1 MAKNS
6 RSSESCRT
14 TSRRTIT
21 ASSGSRRPG
30 TISDSPSPND
40 PREMRIEAHLDAWA
54 RLNPGVPRRPAQ
66 MSALARRLE
75 QQYPEC
81 EPDTG
86 IALASLR
93 EEM

>member
-1 MAKNS
+1 
-6 RSSESCRT
+6 
-14 TSRRTIT
+14 
-21 ASSGSRRPG
+21 
-30 TISDSPSPND
+30 
-40 PREMRIEAHLDAWA
+40 MRIEAHLDAWA